1 MSIKEMEA
9 LQRLEEIKE
18 CEEEG
23 KKRRR
28 VEQGKELL
36 DQVLGIPLGSKG
48 KLKGLPKAGK
58 KRGGG

>member
-48 KLKGLPKAGK
+48 KLKRLPKAGK

>member
-1 MSIKEMEA
+1 MEA

-48 KLKGLPKAGK
+48 KLKRLPKAGK